1 MSRIRTAVATAAV
14 AALAFAALPASTLPA
29 SATGAPSASP
39 PEAERA
45 QDRSQT
51 QSQPQGA
58 NQATAQDRRQLRTWA
73 ADTWRSFEALVD
85 EETGLPDDNIGG
97 DLDPA
102 DRGGYTSPTNI
113 GAYLWST
120 VVARDTGLIDRRE
133 ARQRLA
139 TTLDTVAGLE
149 KHEPSGMFY
158 NW

>member
-1 MSRIRTAVATAAV
+1 MSSIRTAVATAAV
-14 AALAFAALPASTLPA
+14 AALAFTALPASTLPA

-45 QDRSQT
+45 QGP
-51 QSQPQGA
+51 SQPQSRTKEHTSA
-58 NQATAQDRRQLRTWA
+58 KDRRQLRAWA

-133 ARQRLA
+133 ARERLA
-139 TTLDTVAGLE
+139 TTLDTVAGSYQL
-149 KHEPSGMFY
+149 
-158 NW
+158 